1 MKVPGLYLFS
11 TATAILALTG
21 TAHAGSVAPVGGDA
35 FNVKAK
41 VDLSTLTRDNF
52 MATIEPVA
60 KTETGHELVFYDFAD
75 TLCDLLAAEVG
86 RFTKETGIPAKHV
99 CVDGD
104 AATQQLIAA
113 KQANAE
119 APADVFF
126 GPNNSMRA
134 MTEAGVVANIPLVDV
149 LPNAA
154 KLEPNAAHMSRGFSH
169 GGTVLPFHRNQTV
182 LAYNSAI
189 VKGLPDTLDGVFQY
203 AKDNNLKVAVTNPTE
218 GGSGSG
224 FLETAMLALA
234 PADCQKDL
242 YDFTLSKDQ
251 ADAVATKCMAPVV
264 SFFNDRKSLIEFT
277 NSNEAS
283 LQAIANN
290 VAPIATVWEDDLY
303 TLAGKGLVPKETRPA
318 LLKTGEVGDGDG
330 MFVVASTPSAE
341 AALLLANFLMSDE
354 VQINKMEK
362 TGSRTARL
370 DISTA
375 GKIPADLAPFLV
387 PDAQYQERTKPRI
400 NGLISDAA
408 ADLFVKQVIAQ

>member
-1 MKVPGLYLFS
+1 MK
-11 TATAILALTG
+11 AIGIPLSIAASFLLAGVG
-21 TAHAGSVAPVGGDA
+21 TAQAGSVAPVGGDS
-35 FNVKAK
+35 FNVKAQI
-41 VDLSTLTRDNF
+41 DLTKLTRDNF
-52 MATIEPVA
+52 DAMVTPVA

-75 TLCDLLAAEVG
+75 TLCDILAGEIAN
-86 RFTKETGIPAKHV
+86 FTKQTGIPAKHV

-134 MTEAGVVANIPLVDV
+134 LTAAGVVANIPLVDV

-182 LAYNSAI
+182 LAYNSSI
-189 VKGLPDTLDGVFQY
+189 VKDLPDTLQGVFDY
-203 AKDNNLKVAVTNPTE
+203 AKANGIKVAVTNPTE

-224 FLETAMLALA
+224 FLETAMLALS

-242 YDFTLSKDQ
+242 YDFSLSEDQ
-251 ADAVATKCMAPVV
+251 AKGVAEKCMAPVV
-264 SFFNDRKSLIEFT
+264 AYFKEQKPLIEFT
-277 NSNEAS
+277 NGNEAS

-303 TLAGKGLVPKETRPA
+303 TLAAKGLVPKETRPS

-330 MFVVASTPSAE
+330 MFVVASTPSLE
-341 AALLLANFLMSDE
+341 ASLLLANFLMSDE
-354 VQINKMEK
+354 VQLNKMEK

-370 DISTA
+370 DLSTA
-375 GKIPADLAPFLV
+375 GKIPDNLAPFLV

-408 ADLFVKQVIAQ
+408 ADIFVKDVIAQ

>member
-1 MKVPGLYLFS
+1 MKAPGIFLFS
-11 TATAILALTG
+11 AAALVLAGTG
-21 TAHAGSVAPVGGDA
+21 AARAGSVAPVGGDA
-35 FNVKAK
+35 FNVKAEI
-41 VDLSTLTRDNF
+41 DLTKLTREDF
-52 MATIEPVA
+52 DAMVTPVA
-60 KTETGHELVFYDFAD
+60 KTETAHELVFYDFAD
-75 TLCDLLAAEVG
+75 TLCDLLAGEVA

-134 MTEAGVVANIPLVDV
+134 LTAAGVVANIPLVDV

-154 KLEPNAAHMSRGFSH
+154 KLEPNAAQTSRGFSH

-189 VKGLPDTLDGVFQY
+189 VKALPDTLQGVFDY
-203 AKDNNLKVAVTNPTE
+203 ARANNVKVAITNPTE

-234 PADCQKDL
+234 PDCQGDL
-242 YDFTLSKDQ
+242 YDFSLSEDQ
-251 ADAVATKCMAPVV
+251 AKAVARKCMAPVV
-264 SFFNDRKSLIEFT
+264 AYFKEQKPLIEFT
-277 NSNEAS
+277 NGNEAS

-330 MFVVASTPSAE
+330 LFIVASTPSAE
-341 AALLLANFLMSDE
+341 ASLLLANFLMSDE
-354 VQINKMEK
+354 VQIGKMEK

-370 DISTA
+370 DLSTA
-375 GKIPADLAPFLV
+375 GKIPANLASFLV
-387 PDAQYQERTKPRI
+387 PDQQYQERTKPRI

-408 ADLFVKQVIAQ
+408 ADIFVKEVIAQ

>member
-1 MKVPGLYLFS
+1 MKAPVVSLFS
-11 TATAILALTG
+11 AAALLLGGTG
-21 TAHAGSVAPVGGDA
+21 FAEAGSVAPVGGDS
-35 FNVKAK
+35 FNVKAQI
-41 VDLSTLTRDNF
+41 DLTKLTRDDF
-52 MATIEPVA
+52 DSMVTPVA
-60 KTETGHELVFYDFAD
+60 KGETSHTLVFYDFAD
-75 TLCDLLAAEVG
+75 TLCDLLAGEVA
-86 RFTKETGIPAKHV
+86 RFSKETGIPATHV

-113 KQANAE
+113 KQANAQS
-119 APADVFF
+119 PADVFF
-126 GPNNSMRA
+126 GPNDSMRA
-134 MTEAGVVANIPLVDV
+134 LTEAGVVANIPLVDV

-189 VKGLPDTLDGVFQY
+189 VKSLPDTLQGVFDY
-203 AKDNNLKVAVTNPTE
+203 AKANNVKVAVTNPTQ

-224 FLETAMLALA
+224 FIETAMLALA
-234 PADCQKDL
+234 PECKDDL
-242 YDFTLSKDQ
+242 YNFSLTKDQ
-251 ADAVATKCMAPVV
+251 AAAVAAKCMAPVV
-264 SFFNDRKSLIEFT
+264 AYFKTQKPEIEFT

-303 TLAGKGLVPKETRPA
+303 TLAAKGVVPKETRPA

-330 MFVVASTPSAE
+330 LFVVSSTPSVE
-341 AALLLANFLMSDE
+341 ASLLLANFLMSDE
-354 VQINKMEK
+354 VQLNKMVK

-387 PDAQYQERTKPRI
+387 PDAQYQQDTRPRI

-408 ADLFVKQVIAQ
+408 ADIFVKEVIAE